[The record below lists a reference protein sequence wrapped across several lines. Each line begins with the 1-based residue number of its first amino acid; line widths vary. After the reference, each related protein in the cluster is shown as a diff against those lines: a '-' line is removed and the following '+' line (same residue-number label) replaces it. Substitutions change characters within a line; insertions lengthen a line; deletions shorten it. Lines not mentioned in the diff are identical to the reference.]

1 MLDYGNTN
9 HIQYLRLSGGLKVC
23 CIRKFEESYWSELRG
38 YWLYLIRYRPLPTSV
53 GRILVYVCL
62 KDLVM
67 VKQQV
72 ILQLQL
78 WLSLKK
84 PGFHTHPLLQ
94 SYNSMQKYVCYQL
107 ETFNTCFM
115 ELWKGRVKF
124 SHTKSLQCGKLQ
136 LFEVMNW
143 MCVYRS
149 LWWKTQSLHA
159 ACDISKCMGI

>member
-9 HIQYLRLSGGLKVC
+9 HIHDLRLSGGLKVC

-62 KDLVM
+62 KDLIM

-78 WLSLKK
+78 
-84 PGFHTHPLLQ
+84 
-94 SYNSMQKYVCYQL
+94 
-107 ETFNTCFM
+107 
-115 ELWKGRVKF
+115 
-124 SHTKSLQCGKLQ
+124 
-136 LFEVMNW
+136 
-143 MCVYRS
+143 
-149 LWWKTQSLHA
+149 
-159 ACDISKCMGI
+159 